1 MADYEYYHIKQ
12 INHFR
17 YPMTQASSIIE
28 YPDTPQGKNE
38 VKAKFIE
45 MRAKGFSIRA
55 TAKEL
60 KLSPQTLSNWQ
71 AELEQEI
78 ARLKAIEL
86 EALYESY
93 HLLKE
98 QRVRLLGD
106 QIQNIQDELKKRD
119 LSEVSTDKL
128 LDILL
133 KYMDEAGKE
142 YVDPKPLSDEEIARL
157 SDKNRS
163 KMDSEDVSSELA
175 MVLFKYRKGFMSD
188 SQARQEI
195 YLLQAILKAEDQ
207 TDIQKKLD
215 KLETLLDRRK

>member
-1 MADYEYYHIKQ
+1 MGNPKVKKLHVCKERITDMEYAQ
-12 INHFR
+12 EE
-17 YPMTQASSIIE
+17 ALSSE
-28 YPDTPQGKNE
+28 GKVE
-38 VKAKFIE
+38 LKHKFIE
-45 MRAKGFSIRA
+45 MRAKGFSIRSI
-55 TAKEL
+55 AKQL

-78 ARLKAIEL
+78 ARLKAVEL

-98 QRVRLLGD
+98 HRIKLLGD
-106 QIQNIQDELKKRD
+106 QIQAIQKELKKRD

-128 LDILL
+128 LDSLL
-133 KYMDEAGKE
+133 KYLDEAGKE
-142 YVDPKPLSDEEIARL
+142 YTEPKHLSDEEMARL

-163 KMDSEDVSSELA
+163 KLDSEDISSELS
-175 MVLFKYRKGFMSD
+175 MVLLKYRKGLVSD
-188 SQARQEI
+188 AQAKQEI